1 MAVETGQVLIRGT
14 YRAWDDGN
22 RENLC
27 RAFQYRLA
35 APEAISSQ
43 VPGSGTS
50 VPPPPLEVAHGSAD
64 FFFFFESSE
73 SGTVAAPVECLGFFC
88 MPIPQT
94 PGKVAGKTGVTEPLA
109 IGSRVLSGIVG
120 PSPGLRLIRADWNG
134 TGGVAKAVPAC
145 GKAGSSNLSA
155 GGSDSEVAC

>member
-1 MAVETGQVLIRGT
+1 MRDFTKVLGPLVRPNGIAVETGQVLIRGT
-14 YRAWDDGN
+14 YRAWDEVN

-50 VPPPPLEVAHGSAD
+50 VPPPPDVAHGSAD
-64 FFFFFESSE
+64 FFFFFGSSE
-73 SGTVAAPVECLGFFC
+73 SGTVAAPAECLGFFC

-94 PGKVAGKTGVTEPLA
+94 PGKVAGKTGVTAPLA
-109 IGSRVLSGIVG
+109 IGSRVLSGIAG
-120 PSPGLRLIRADWNG
+120 PRPGAVLRLSRADWNG
-134 TGGVAKAVPAC
+134 TGGVAKAVPA
-145 GKAGSSNLSA
+145 
-155 GGSDSEVAC
+155 